1 MNIGMIGGGNMG
13 GALING
19 LWKKHSIRVCE
30 QDRAKM
36 KRLAARYK
44 AVSSTVEA
52 ITKTCQVIILAVKP
66 QDMDPVLD
74 ELKEYVRPKHLIISI
89 AAGITCGYFEKKLGG
104 RARVVRAMPNMPAQ
118 IGAGMTAVAKGRF
131 AKGADLKKASVLL
144 NSVGNTVEVEERL
157 LDAVTAVSGSG
168 PAYVFL
174 FAECM
179 LKAARS
185 LGLKDSIARELVYET
200 LLGSARQLKAL
211 DDDPAELRAR
221 VTSKGGTTQAALEVF
236 AKSKIDQ
243 IFLKALT
250 AAQKRSRALAK
261 K

>member
-19 LWKKHSIRVCE
+19 LWKKNRLFVCE

-44 AVSSTVEA
+44 AVSSTVEE
-52 ITKTCQVIILAVKP
+52 ITKKCPVIILAVKP
-66 QDMDPVLD
+66 QDMDMVLD
-74 ELKEYVRPKHLIISI
+74 GLKAVVRAKHLVISI
-89 AAGITCGYFEKKLGG
+89 AAGITSQYFEKRLG
-104 RARVVRAMPNMPAQ
+104 AKTRVVRAMPNMPAQ
-118 IGAGMTAVAKGRF
+118 IGEGVTAVSKGKF
-131 AKGADLKKASVLL
+131 ATAADLKKASVLL
-144 NSVGNTVEVEERL
+144 RSVGRTVVVEEKMM
-157 LDAVTAVSGSG
+157 DAVTAVSGSG

-179 LKAARS
+179 IQAARS
-185 LGLKDSIARELVYET
+185 LGLKDSVARELVYET
-200 LLGSARQLKAL
+200 LLGSARQLKVL
-211 DDDPAELRAR
+211 GDDPADLRAR

-236 AKSKIDQ
+236 AQAKIDT

-250 AAQKRSRALAK
+250 AAKNRSRALAK
-261 K
+261 R